1 MRRKINLPAVLV
13 FVIALFIAFLTCSF
27 FYFNFSKLAAV
38 NPDAKFVRVYPNE
51 STHSLIVKLQ
61 QTYNLKFTYVL
72 SFYLHV
78 LKIGKKL
85 QVGEYSITPTTTI
98 FSLFDKI
105 VRGDVANHD
114 ITFIEGHRFVQIAK
128 VVADNKFISHK
139 YSNTASLMHYL
150 GSNYSSPEGLLYPDT
165 YQIQWPQTDLEL
177 YRRSYDKMQKIL
189 SGAWAVRKPN
199 LPYKT
204 PYDAL
209 IMASL
214 LEKETAIPE
223 ERKEIAGVLVLR
235 LKKKMRLQVDPTV
248 SYGLGE
254 PADLKLTKDDL
265 RKTTAYNTYRI
276 SGLPPT
282 PIDMPSKSSII
293 AAMQPN
299 ITGALFYVSKGDG
312 SHFFSK
318 TYAEHLAAIAKYL
331 KRD

>member
-1 MRRKINLPAVLV
+1 MRRRISFLAVII
-13 FVIALFIAFLTCSF
+13 FVIALFLAFLTVSF
-27 FYFNFSKLAAV
+27 CYFSFNKLATS

-51 STHSLIVKLQ
+51 STHNLIVKLQ
-61 QTYNLKFTYVL
+61 KTYNLKFTHIL
-72 SFYLHV
+72 TFYLHV
-78 LKIGKKL
+78 MKIGKNI
-85 QVGEYSITPTTTI
+85 QVGEYSVTPTTTT
-98 FSLFDKI
+98 FGLLYKI
-105 VRGDVANHD
+105 IHGDVANHD
-114 ITFIEGHRFVQIAK
+114 ITFIEGYRFAQIAK
-128 VVADNKFISHK
+128 LVAKNKFIAHK
-139 YSNTASLMHYL
+139 YTNIPNLMHYL

-165 YQIQWPQTDLEL
+165 YQVHWPQTDLEL
-177 YRRSYDKMQKIL
+177 YRRSYVKMQKVL
-189 SGAWAVRKPN
+189 AEAWAVRKPG

-209 IMASL
+209 IMASI
-214 LEKETAIPE
+214 LEKETAMPE

-235 LKKKMRLQVDPTV
+235 LRKKMRLQVDPTV

-254 PADLKLTKDDL
+254 PADLRLTKDDL

-282 PIDMPSKSSII
+282 PIGMPSKTSII

-299 ITGALFYVSKGDG
+299 VTGALYYVAKGDG
-312 SHFFSK
+312 GHFFSK